1 MSQAGIV
8 SGREQGGVWLF
19 APEEN
24 VKRAQFA
31 KMVCG
36 AMEIP
41 VTESS
46 WLDSTRPFPDLE
58 PDKPDDLYPHDHVA
72 AAFSAGIIK
81 GDSNGNFNPYDNIY
95 RVGVVL
101 MVVRAL
107 ESLSP
112 SALDP
117 VPAGFVPSVQGLAGE
132 HAEVTKKA
140 EYNGLL
146 AGLTGFGSTWD
157 PWGTA
162 TRGEVAQ
169 ILWNA
174 MWR

>member
-1 MSQAGIV
+1 
-8 SGREQGGVWLF
+8 
-19 APEEN
+19 
-24 VKRAQFA
+24 
-31 KMVCG
+31 
-36 AMEIP
+36 
-41 VTESS
+41 
-46 WLDSTRPFPDLE
+46 
-58 PDKPDDLYPHDHVA
+58 
-72 AAFSAGIIK
+72 
-81 GDSNGNFNPYDNIY
+81 
-95 RVGVVL
+95 

-117 VPAGFVPSVQGLAGE
+117 VPTDFDSSVQGLSGE
-132 HAEVTKKA
+132 HAEVMKKA

-146 AGLTGFGSTWD
+146 AGLTGFGSSWG
-157 PWGTA
+157 PWATA